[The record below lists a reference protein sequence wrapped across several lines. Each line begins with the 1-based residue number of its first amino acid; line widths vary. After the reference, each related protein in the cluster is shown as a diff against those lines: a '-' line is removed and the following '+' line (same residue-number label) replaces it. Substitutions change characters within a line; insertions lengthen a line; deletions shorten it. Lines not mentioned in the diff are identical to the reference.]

1 MSAHQEYGKASEVI
15 TYTAYGGSI
24 NINHTAVICR
34 PVSTSIIQLR
44 IPEHTWDF
52 SRKYLCCMM
61 QKNPNCNNVSV
72 SMVIIW
78 YDIIKWYA
86 RA

>member
-1 MSAHQEYGKASEVI
+1 MIARTNVTGVGCEGLGELSCRGATKWIIKSYTIKTLLMMSAHQEYGKASEVI

-44 IPEHTWDF
+44 IPEHT
-52 SRKYLCCMM
+52 
-61 QKNPNCNNVSV
+61 
-72 SMVIIW
+72 
-78 YDIIKWYA
+78 
-86 RA
+86 